1 MPADAYYNPTGEEVL
16 IIGWRPVDLG
26 PRVIEVEHD
35 AFRLSAG
42 LRGEVGKWSW
52 ESALVYSEAE
62 DKDTEGNRQA
72 KSLFTTQIAVDGP
85 DALNPLAGPGGN
97 SQAALDGIRIS
108 ATDVRTS
115 DVTLWDLRLNRA
127 ELFSA
132 PGGPAGF
139 ATCLEWRRDSY
150 HDDRDPRLD
159 GSQPFDNG
167 AIFDESDVIGVSAT
181 FDSKASRNTASVFAE
196 LYIPIV
202 GESNANQLIRAMDVQ
217 LAARYEN
224 TNDFGDTTTPKVSM
238 RIELPGGFAVRGSF
252 SEGFRAPNLPQ
263 MNQGTIVRR
272 IDGIEDP
279 LREDVTNLPIDTGDT
294 YRVTTRIAND
304 DLRPEDTETT
314 MFGIVLAPKSGPLAG
329 LTVTADWF
337 NIRQEGVVG
346 ILSPSD
352 ALDLDVLLR
361 SQGSFNPNV
370 ERAPLTAAD
379 QAAFDAWNL
388 ANPDD
393 QRTPVGVATN
403 ISNQYMNLDPRELEG
418 MDASIEYVTSDT
430 RAGRFT
436 FRVDGTKITSF
447 DQLGLAT
454 SDLLRRNGNPEWRS
468 TATIAWRRNNLSAS
482 ATMRY
487 VGSVYD
493 SSLYATG
500 SDINGTYNEA
510 LNRTY
515 WDVEAWRT
523 YNLALSYDFSG
534 NSGATEGL
542 SATLGVRNLT
552 DEAAPFA
559 DESYGYLSRL
569 HNTYGRVIW
578 GQLTYEF

>member
-1 MPADAYYNPTGEEVL
+1 M
-16 IIGWRPVDLG
+16 
-26 PRVIEVEHD
+26 
-35 AFRLSAG
+35 
-42 LRGEVGKWSW
+42 
-52 ESALVYSEAE
+52 
-62 DKDTEGNRQA
+62 
-72 KSLFTTQIAVDGP
+72 
-85 DALNPLAGPGGN
+85 
-97 SQAALDGIRIS
+97 
-108 ATDVRTS
+108 
-115 DVTLWDLRLNRA
+115 
-127 ELFSA
+127 
-132 PGGPAGF
+132 
-139 ATCLEWRRDSY
+139 
-150 HDDRDPRLD
+150 
-159 GSQPFDNG
+159 
-167 AIFDESDVIGVSAT
+167 
-181 FDSKASRNTASVFAE
+181 
-196 LYIPIV
+196 
-202 GESNANQLIRAMDVQ
+202 
-217 LAARYEN
+217 
-224 TNDFGDTTTPKVSM
+224 
-238 RIELPGGFAVRGSF
+238 
-252 SEGFRAPNLPQ
+252 
-263 MNQGTIVRR
+263 
-272 IDGIEDP
+272 
-279 LREDVTNLPIDTGDT
+279 
-294 YRVTTRIAND
+294 
-304 DLRPEDTETT
+304 
-314 MFGIVLAPKSGPLAG
+314 
-329 LTVTADWF
+329 TADWF
-337 NIRQEGVVG
+337 NLRQDGVVG

-361 SQGSFNPNV
+361 SQGSFNPDV

-379 QAAFDAWNL
+379 QAAFDAWNE

-403 ISNQYMNLDPRELEG
+403 IRNQYMNLDPRELEG
-418 MDASIEYVTSDT
+418 MDASIEYITSDT
-430 RAGRFT
+430 RAGRFS

-468 TATIAWRRNNLSAS
+468 TATVGWRRNNLNVS

-523 YNLALSYDFSG
+523 YNLALNYDFSG
-534 NSGATEGL
+534 DSGATEGL
-542 SATLGVRNLT
+542 SVTLGVRNLT